1 MIRFLLK
8 GLLRD
13 KRRSLMPI
21 LIVAVGVTLSVFL
34 HAYITGLMNDS
45 IEMNAKLS
53 CGHVKVVT
61 KSFAENISQMP
72 TDLALLETGALK
84 EKLRQEFPEVTWVER
99 IQFGGLI
106 DAPDENGETKSQG
119 SAVGIGVDLLSA
131 PTGRGGEAER
141 MGMAKSLVR
150 GRLPQMKGEILL
162 SELFSQKLGVN
173 PGDKITLIGSTMNGA
188 MSYYNFILAG
198 TLSFGVQVMD
208 KGTIVADIEDVRLAL
223 DMDDAATEITGFF
236 GTGYFSDDQA
246 TDVKEKFVSIFPN
259 PENDEYAPVMLSLKD
274 QGIMGQMVDLSNTI
288 GAIITFV
295 FMLAMS
301 LVLWNA
307 GLLGGI
313 RRYGEFGIRLAM
325 GEEKKHV
332 YRTLVYESVM
342 IGIAGSVVGTAIGLF
357 FAWLLQTYGLN
368 LGDAMKGS
376 SMMIPTIIRA
386 RITPVDLYIG
396 FLPGIVSTVIGAML
410 AGVGIYKRKTSQL
423 FKELEA

>member
-1 MIRFLLK
+1 
-8 GLLRD
+8 
-13 KRRSLMPI
+13 
-21 LIVAVGVTLSVFL
+21 
-34 HAYITGLMNDS
+34 MNDS

-53 CGHVKVVT
+53 FGHVKVVT

-72 TDLALLETGALK
+72 TDLALLETSALK
-84 EKLRQEFPEVTWVER
+84 EKLTQEFPEVAWVVR

-119 SAVGIGVDLLSA
+119 PALGIGVDLLSEKS
-131 PTGRGGEAER
+131 GETER
-141 MGMAKSLVR
+141 MGIAKSLVR
-150 GRLPQMKGEILL
+150 GRLPEKKGEILL

-188 MSYYNFILAG
+188 MSYYNFTLAG

-208 KGTIVADIEDVRLAL
+208 KGTIIADIEDVRLAL
-223 DMDDAATEITGFF
+223 DMNDAATEITGFF
-236 GTGYFSDDQA
+236 GSGYFSADKA
-246 TDVKEKFVSIFPN
+246 SEAKEKFMQLFPN

-274 QGIMGQMVDLSNTI
+274 QGSMGQFVDLSNTM

-313 RRYGEFGIRLAM
+313 RRYGEFGIRLAI

-342 IGIAGSVVGTAIGLF
+342 IGIAGSVVGTGFGLF

-386 RITPVDLYIG
+386 RITPVDFYIG
-396 FLPGIVSTVIGAML
+396 FLPGILSTVIGAML

>member
-1 MIRFLLK
+1 MIQFLLK

-53 CGHVKVVT
+53 FGHVKVVT

-72 TDLALLETGALK
+72 TDLALLETSALK
-84 EKLRQEFPEVTWVER
+84 EKLSQQFPEVAWVER

-106 DAPDENGETKSQG
+106 DAPDENGETRSQG
-119 SAVGIGVDLLSA
+119 PAVGIGVDLLSGKSDE
-131 PTGRGGEAER
+131 TEW

-150 GRLPQMKGEILL
+150 GRLPEMKGEILL
-162 SELFSQKLGVN
+162 SEQFSQKLGIN
-173 PGDKITLIGSTMNGA
+173 PGDAVTLIGSTMNGS

-208 KGTIVADIEDVRLAL
+208 KGTIIADIEDVRLAL
-223 DMDDAATEITGFF
+223 DMNDAATEITGFF
-236 GTGYFSDDQA
+236 GSGYFSADKA
-246 TDVKEKFVSIFPN
+246 SEVKENFLQLFPN

-274 QGIMGQMVDLSNTI
+274 QGSMGQFVDLSNTM

-342 IGIAGSVVGTAIGLF
+342 IGIAGSVVGTVFGLF

-368 LGDAMKGS
+368 LGDSMKGS
-376 SMMIPTIIRA
+376 SMMMPTIIRA
-386 RITPVDLYIG
+386 RITPVDFYIG

>member
-1 MIRFLLK
+1 MIKFLLK

-53 CGHVKVVT
+53 FGHIKVVT

-84 EKLRQEFPEVTWVER
+84 EKLSQKFPEITWVER

-119 SAVGIGVDLLSA
+119 PAIGIGVDLLS
-131 PTGRGGEAER
+131 GKSGETER

-150 GRLPQMKGEILL
+150 GRLPEMKGEILL

-173 PGDKITLIGSTMNGA
+173 QGDKITLIGSTMNGS

-198 TLSFGVQVMD
+198 TLSFGVQVLD
-208 KGTIVADIEDVRLAL
+208 KGTIIADIEDIRLAL
-223 DMDDAATEITGFF
+223 DMDNAATEITGFF
-236 GTGYFSDDQA
+236 GSGYFSADQA
-246 TDVKEKFVSIFPN
+246 ADVKEKFASNFPN

-274 QGIMGQMVDLSNTI
+274 QGSMGQFVDLSNTM

-332 YRTLVYESVM
+332 YQTLVYESVM

-357 FAWLLQTYGLN
+357 FAWLMQTYGLD
-368 LGDAMKGS
+368 LGDSMKGS
-376 SMMIPTIIRA
+376 SMMMPTIIRA

-410 AGVGIYKRKTSQL
+410 AGIGIYKRKTSQL

>member
-53 CGHVKVVT
+53 FGHVKVVT

-84 EKLRQEFPEVTWVER
+84 EKLSQKFPDVAWVEL

-106 DAPDENGETKSQG
+106 DAPDENGETKAQG
-119 SAVGIGVDLLSA
+119 PAIGIGVDLLS
-131 PTGRGGEAER
+131 GKSGEAER

-150 GRLPQMKGEILL
+150 GRLPENKGEILL
-162 SELFSQKLGVN
+162 SELFSRKLGVN

-208 KGTIVADIEDVRLAL
+208 KGTIIADIEDVRLAL

-236 GTGYFSDDQA
+236 DSGYFSADLA
-246 TDVKEKFVSIFPN
+246 ADVKEKFASNFPN

-274 QGIMGQMVDLSNTI
+274 QGSMGQFVDLSNTM

-342 IGIAGSVVGTAIGLF
+342 IGIAGSVVGTTIGLF
-357 FAWLLQTYGLN
+357 FAWLMQTYGLD
-368 LGDAMKGS
+368 LGDSMKGS
-376 SMMIPTIIRA
+376 SMMMPTIIRA

>member
-1 MIRFLLK
+1 
-8 GLLRD
+8 
-13 KRRSLMPI
+13 
-21 LIVAVGVTLSVFL
+21 
-34 HAYITGLMNDS
+34 
-45 IEMNAKLS
+45 MNAKLS
-53 CGHVKVVT
+53 FGHIKVVT

-84 EKLRQEFPEVTWVER
+84 EKLSQKFPEITWVER

-119 SAVGIGVDLLSA
+119 PAIGIGVDLLS
-131 PTGRGGEAER
+131 GKSGETER

-150 GRLPQMKGEILL
+150 GRLPEMKGEILL

-173 PGDKITLIGSTMNGA
+173 QGDKITLIGSTMNGS

-198 TLSFGVQVMD
+198 TLSFGVQVLD
-208 KGTIVADIEDVRLAL
+208 KGTIIADIEDIRLAL
-223 DMDDAATEITGFF
+223 DMDNAATEITGFF
-236 GTGYFSDDQA
+236 GSGYFSADQA
-246 TDVKEKFVSIFPN
+246 ADVKEKFASNFPN

-274 QGIMGQMVDLSNTI
+274 QGSMGQFVDLSNTM

-332 YRTLVYESVM
+332 YQTLVYESVM

-357 FAWLLQTYGLN
+357 FAWLMQTYGLD
-368 LGDAMKGS
+368 LGDSMKGS
-376 SMMIPTIIRA
+376 SMMMPTIIRA

-410 AGVGIYKRKTSQL
+410 AGIGIYKRKTSQL

>member
-13 KRRSLMPI
+13 KRRSLMPV
-21 LIVAVGVTLSVFL
+21 LIVAVGVSLSVFL

-53 CGHVKVVT
+53 FGHVKVVT

-72 TDLALLETGALK
+72 TDLALLETSTLK
-84 EKLRQEFPEVTWVER
+84 EKLSREFPDVAWVER

-119 SAVGIGVDLLSA
+119 PALGIGVDLLSA

-150 GRLPQMKGEILL
+150 GRLPEKKGEILL

-173 PGDKITLIGSTMNGA
+173 PGDKITLIGSTMNGS

-236 GTGYFSDDQA
+236 GSGYFSADLA
-246 TDVKEKFVSIFPN
+246 ADVKEKFASNFPN

-274 QGIMGQMVDLSNTI
+274 QGSMGQFVDLSNTM
-288 GAIITFV
+288 GTIITFV

-342 IGIAGSVVGTAIGLF
+342 IGIAGSVVGTAFGLF

-376 SMMIPTIIRA
+376 SMMMPTIIRA
-386 RITPVDLYIG
+386 RITPVDFYIG
-396 FLPGIVSTVIGAML
+396 FLPGIISTVIGAML

>member
-1 MIRFLLK
+1 MIRFLFK

-21 LIVAVGVTLSVFL
+21 LIVAIGVTLSVFL

-53 CGHVKVVT
+53 FGHVKVVT
-61 KSFAENISQMP
+61 KAFSENITQMP
-72 TDLALLETGALK
+72 TDLALMETGELK
-84 EKLRQEFPEVTWVER
+84 EKLAQKFTDVTWVER
-99 IQFGGLI
+99 IQFGGLV

-119 SAVGIGVDLLSA
+119 PAMGIGVDLLSENSD
-131 PTGRGGEAER
+131 EAER
-141 MGMAKSLVR
+141 MGISKSLVR
-150 GRLPQMKGEILL
+150 GYLPEKKGQVLL
-162 SELFSQKLGVN
+162 SELFSQKLGIN
-173 PGDKITLIGSTMNGA
+173 PGDKITLIGSTMNGG
-188 MSYYNFILAG
+188 MSYNNFTLAG

-208 KGTIVADIEDVRLAL
+208 KGTIIADIEDVRLAL
-223 DMDDAATEITGFF
+223 DMDDAATEIIGFF
-236 GTGYFSDDQA
+236 RSGYFSSDQA
-246 TDVKEKFVSIFPN
+246 IDMKGKFLMNFPN
-259 PENDEYAPVMLSLKD
+259 SENDDYAPVMLSLKD
-274 QGIMGQMVDLSNTI
+274 QGSMGSFVDLSNTM

-332 YRTLVYESVM
+332 YRTLIYESVI
-342 IGIAGSVVGTAIGLF
+342 IGIAGSIAGTICGLF
-357 FAWLLQTYGLN
+357 FAWLMQTYGLN
-368 LGDAMKGS
+368 LGEAMKGS
-376 SMMIPTIIRA
+376 SMMMPTIIRA
-386 RITPVDLYIG
+386 RITPVDFYIG
-396 FLPGIVSTVIGAML
+396 FIPGIISTMIGAML

>member
-53 CGHVKVVT
+53 FGHVKVVT

-72 TDLALLETGALK
+72 TDLALLETSALK
-84 EKLRQEFPEVTWVER
+84 EKLSQEFPDVAWVER

-106 DAPDENGETKSQG
+106 DAPDENGETKAQG
-119 SAVGIGVDLLSA
+119 PAIGIGVDLLS
-131 PTGRGGEAER
+131 GKSSEAER

-150 GRLPQMKGEILL
+150 GRLPENKGEIVL

-173 PGDKITLIGSTMNGA
+173 PGDKITLIGSTMNGS

-208 KGTIVADIEDVRLAL
+208 KGTIIADIEDVRLAL

-236 GTGYFSDDQA
+236 GSGYFSADLA
-246 TDVKEKFVSIFPN
+246 ADVKDKFLSNFPN

-274 QGIMGQMVDLSNTI
+274 QGSMGQFVDLSNTM

-342 IGIAGSVVGTAIGLF
+342 IGIAGSVVGTTIGLF
-357 FAWLLQTYGLN
+357 FAWLMQTYGLD
-368 LGDAMKGS
+368 LGDSMNGS
-376 SMMIPTIIRA
+376 SMMMPTIIRA
-386 RITPVDLYIG
+386 RITPVDFYIG

>member
-1 MIRFLLK
+1 MIKFLLK

-53 CGHVKVVT
+53 FGHVKVVT

-84 EKLRQEFPEVTWVER
+84 EKLSQEFPDVAWVER

-119 SAVGIGVDLLSA
+119 SAIGIGVDLLS
-131 PTGRGGEAER
+131 GKSYEAER

-150 GRLPQMKGEILL
+150 GRLPEKKGEILL

-208 KGTIVADIEDVRLAL
+208 KGTIIADIEDVRLAL
-223 DMDDAATEITGFF
+223 DMEDAATEITGFF
-236 GTGYFSDDQA
+236 GSGYFSADKA
-246 TDVKEKFVSIFPN
+246 SEVKENFLQLFPN

-274 QGIMGQMVDLSNTI
+274 QGSMGQFVDLSNTM

-332 YRTLVYESVM
+332 YQTLVYESVM
-342 IGIAGSVVGTAIGLF
+342 IGIAGSVVGTVFGLF

-368 LGDAMKGS
+368 LGDSMKGS
-376 SMMIPTIIRA
+376 SMMMPTIIRA
-386 RITPVDLYIG
+386 RITPVDFYIG